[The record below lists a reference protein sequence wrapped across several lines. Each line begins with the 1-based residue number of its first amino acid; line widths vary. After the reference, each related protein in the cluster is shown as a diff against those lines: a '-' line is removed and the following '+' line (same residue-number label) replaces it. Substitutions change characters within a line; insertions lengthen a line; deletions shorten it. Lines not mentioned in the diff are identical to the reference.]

1 MNVAAVLQSSR
12 LPLPAQQIADLLGMS
27 LEEVYTDLV
36 RLEGQGIAR
45 PILNYFPRDT
55 GTPLA
60 GWVASPYWSN

>member
-12 LPLPAQQIADLLGMS
+12 LPLSAAQIADQLGMAI
-27 LEEVYTDLV
+27 EEVYTDLV
-36 RLEGQGIAR
+36 RMEGQGIAR

>member
-12 LPLPAQQIADLLGMS
+12 LPLSAAQIADQLGMAI
-27 LEEVYTDLV
+27 EEVYTDLV
-36 RLEGQGIAR
+36 RMEGEGIAR